1 MCHDKTLDQQVHRHR
16 NEGGGGAPGAH
27 APPQVFCLF
36 HAHSICPVLQIHT
49 VPPQLK
55 SLSYTSEVV
64 VDQVDEGG
72 MGGVDQ
78 QGDDE
83 VDMVGLGRARRIQT
97 EHVIRVMIP
106 LH

>member
-1 MCHDKTLDQQVHRHR
+1 M
-16 NEGGGGAPGAH
+16 
-27 APPQVFCLF
+27 
-36 HAHSICPVLQIHT
+36 
-49 VPPQLK
+49 
-55 SLSYTSEVV
+55 V

-97 EHVIRVMIP
+97 EHVIHVMIP